1 MRTIWI
7 ILVVLAAATGVACKK
22 KKDVTPTEVLAPKF
36 PSIENQVQIQ
46 DPASINYKG
55 KIDNFEILDVHTQ
68 NQFVIIKVAYS
79 GGCAEHFFEASWDGN
94 FMKSMPP
101 QANLLLTH
109 VNNDDNCRARIE
121 RELAID
127 THKLFEKQDGQVV
140 LIING
145 NRNKIITIN
154 NPE

>member
-1 MRTIWI
+1 MRLYYALALCAIT
-7 ILVVLAAATGVACKK
+7 LVGVSCKK
-22 KKDVTPTEVLAPKF
+22 KKEVVKQEVLAPKY
-36 PSIENQVQIQ
+36 PSLENQVQIQ
-46 DPASINYKG
+46 DPANINYKG

-68 NQFVIIKVAYS
+68 NQFIMVKVAYS
-79 GGCAEHFFEASWDGN
+79 GGCAEHFFESSWDGT
-94 FMKSMPP
+94 FLKSMPP

-127 THKLFEKQDGQVV
+127 TRKLFEKQDGQVKV
-140 LIING
+140 IING
-145 NRNKIITIN
+145 NRERIITVN